1 MTTHDSTFARM
12 WRARDRAGWR
22 NFSIAMLALA
32 VAFVVNLIAIPRMG
46 SYGALIGLAAGYLAA
61 ASVNFYYIRFRL
73 RV

>member
-1 MTTHDSTFARM
+1 
-12 WRARDRAGWR
+12 
-22 NFSIAMLALA
+22 
-32 VAFVVNLIAIPRMG
+32 VNLIAIPRMG